1 MPVSS
6 YVSDAA
12 QERYDAWRTTAPEDG
27 PEPTDDDFLDARHEI
42 MIDMLTDGGQRA
54 NEIAELMEPE
64 GFVGLIKLVLS
75 VDQPPPDDEM
85 AAALKIIA
93 DDIRLSLDVVAQREA
108 ERMMLERIEL
118 AKDDDNRE

>member
-93 DDIRLSLDVVAQREA
+93 DDIRLSLDVVVQREA
-108 ERMMLERIEL
+108 KRMMLERIERNG
-118 AKDDDNRE
+118 DQP

>member
-75 VDQPPPDDEM
+75 VDQLPPDDEM

-93 DDIRLSLDVVAQREA
+93 DDIRLSLDVVVQREA
-108 ERMMLERIEL
+108 KRMMLERIER
-118 AKDDDNRE
+118 NGEPS

>member
-27 PEPTDDDFLDARHEI
+27 PSPTEDDFLDARHEI

-93 DDIRLSLDVVAQREA
+93 DDIRLSLDVVVQREA
-108 ERMMLERIEL
+108 KRMMLERIER
-118 AKDDDNRE
+118 NGEPS

>member
-93 DDIRLSLDVVAQREA
+93 DDIRLSLDVVVQREA
-108 ERMMLERIEL
+108 KRMMLERIER
-118 AKDDDNRE
+118 NGEPS

>member
-12 QERYDAWRTTAPEDG
+12 QERYDAWRTTAQEDG

-93 DDIRLSLDVVAQREA
+93 DDIRLSLDVVVQREA
-108 ERMMLERIEL
+108 KRMMLERIER
-118 AKDDDNRE
+118 NGEPS

>member
-1 MPVSS
+1 MTVSS

-93 DDIRLSLDVVAQREA
+93 DDIRLSLDVVVQREA
-108 ERMMLERIEL
+108 KRMMLERIER
-118 AKDDDNRE
+118 NGEPS